1 MNDMNDMEKGQ
12 SGENTAMPVRKR
24 LVVIGGGFGGV
35 NLAKHIDKKLWDV
48 VVVDR
53 NNYHSFPPL
62 FYQVASAGLEPASI
76 SFPLRREFRRRKLR
90 GCRFH
95 NGEVKVIDPE
105 RKMIVTPYEEL
116 PYDKLVIASGT
127 TNNFFGMTD
136 LVHRVYTIKSTE
148 EAVRC
153 RNRVLTC
160 MERACVAHD
169 PERRRRLLTF
179 VIIGGGPAGVE
190 IAGALGELKRYV
202 VPREYKSFRQEDVKV
217 ILVEGSDALLRAMG
231 PKSGRDALSALN
243 KLMVDVKLGAQM
255 QSYDDKGMLTLSDGT
270 RIEADTLIWTAGIT
284 GTSFEVKGEK
294 PLPFTRGHRISVDE
308 YNRVEGFD
316 DIYAIGDMA
325 CHCDERFPAGVPQL
339 AQGAIQQGRTL
350 AFNLNAMLKGK
361 PMTPFSYRDKG
372 TMATIGRNHAV
383 VDLGKVHFKGWF
395 AWMAWMFIH
404 LITLMGMR
412 NRMVV
417 LLNWIYSY
425 FTFSSGLRLILRA
438 SRMPDRPVTDCPH
451 DDLDELKPGDNPD
464 DPEKPR
470 GKQTAK
476 SNPQPDNAK

>member
-1 MNDMNDMEKGQ
+1 
-12 SGENTAMPVRKR
+12 
-24 LVVIGGGFGGV
+24 
-35 NLAKHIDKKLWDV
+35 
-48 VVVDR
+48 
-53 NNYHSFPPL
+53 
-62 FYQVASAGLEPASI
+62 
-76 SFPLRREFRRRKLR
+76 
-90 GCRFH
+90 
-95 NGEVKVIDPE
+95 
-105 RKMIVTPYEEL
+105 
-116 PYDKLVIASGT
+116 
-127 TNNFFGMTD
+127 
-136 LVHRVYTIKSTE
+136 
-148 EAVRC
+148 
-153 RNRVLTC
+153 
-160 MERACVAHD
+160 
-169 PERRRRLLTF
+169 
-179 VIIGGGPAGVE
+179 
-190 IAGALGELKRYV
+190 
-202 VPREYKSFRQEDVKV
+202 
-217 ILVEGSDALLRAMG
+217 
-231 PKSGRDALSALN
+231 
-243 KLMVDVKLGAQM
+243 M

-284 GTSFEVKGEK
+284 GTNFEVKGDK

-316 DIYAIGDMA
+316 EIYAVGDMA

-339 AQGAIQQGRTL
+339 AQGAIQQGRML

-383 VDLGKVHFKGWF
+383 VDLGKLHFKGWF

-451 DDLDELKPGDNPD
+451 DDLDELKPDNPD